1 MKKIYWKPEVE
12 IIEAELQQMIALSTI
27 DTDAD
32 PAADVL
38 TREFIDDAFTGGD
51 AMDKAFFD

>member
-1 MKKIYWKPEVE
+1 MKKIYWKPETE

-32 PAADVL
+32 PAEDVL
-38 TREFIDDAFTGGD
+38 SREFIDDAFSGGEI
-51 AMDKAFFD
+51 MDKAFFE

>member
-12 IIEAELQQMIALSTI
+12 IIEAELQQMIALSTF

-32 PAADVL
+32 PAEDVL
-38 TREFIDDAFTGGD
+38 SRDFIDDTFSGGD
-51 AMDKAFFD
+51 VMDKAFFE